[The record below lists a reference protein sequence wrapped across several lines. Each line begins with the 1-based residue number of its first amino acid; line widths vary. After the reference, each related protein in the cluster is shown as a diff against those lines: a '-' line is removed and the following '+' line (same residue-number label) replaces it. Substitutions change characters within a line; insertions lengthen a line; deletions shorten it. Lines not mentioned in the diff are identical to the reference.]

1 MVTAAIHSLIRD
13 PWSLVILW
21 TGILTSLLSFVS
33 SDDHIWAAI
42 ALGSKLSPAENR
54 TWVSPEGTFAMGFYP
69 AFGQADEYS
78 VGIWFN
84 SIPAEA
90 QTVIWTAGEDLKV
103 RLNASLELTMDGNLV
118 LFDYLRG
125 VPAWTSNT
133 SHSGVVGAVL
143 RDNGNL
149 VLSDSSHR
157 TMWES
162 FETPSDTL
170 VPGQRLHVGQ
180 TLRAA
185 SRKSTS
191 SYYNLVMERTGD
203 LVLKW
208 ESDVSYWVSGIGS
221 LPSDSIPI
229 GAMFAGDGAFVL
241 FDGRGRTAWYRYSND
256 YTDTKVVLRYLRLD
270 VDGNLRMYSWI
281 QESQSWKSGWQA
293 VENQCDVFA
302 TCGVCGVCSFNSTGP
317 VCECPFEGRSDATV
331 DLNGAGQGCSRLVP
345 LGNCKEGGGV
355 SMHAMKRTVL
365 YGLYPPHDVYVN
377 TSSEKCKE
385 QCLNDD
391 LCVAATAMNDGSGV
405 CKLKRTVFISGYTYG
420 SVAAVSFLKKCLVPE
435 AVSSQIV
442 SRGIGQP
449 TSSPVSSNA
458 SNLSPGSAPRIC
470 RVCLVGA
477 SLGTLGAF
485 IVIEAGVGLY
495 IFKKRR
501 RRNKA
506 FHSGKLALLN
516 TTNTGT
522 LIRLSFSEVEELT
535 RNFKEKLG
543 PLVFKGVLSNDKAV
557 AIKQFN
563 MAVGE
568 KQLRM
573 TLSTLGSIHH
583 RNLVQLQGFCC
594 ESKHRFL
601 IYEHI
606 SNGSLAQWLFGGGS
620 TKKQAKRLTWQRRLG
635 IATGIARAI
644 SYLHSECRECIPH
657 GNLKLE
663 NVLLDDE
670 FTAKVTDFGLEEIKA
685 GSRSF
690 SSSESSPERDV
701 FRFGEMLLEII
712 SGKRERDSCGSEE
725 NSNSNNSS
733 SVCRWS
739 WEWAYREYQ
748 MGHLESV
755 ADCRMEGNVEWNEV
769 ERALRIALWCM
780 QEQSFSRPSM
790 NEVVKV
796 LDGTLQVDPPPPI
809 ASSPLGIGTLPD
821 HGGAS
826 CSNLLCETPKESDGD
841 KYAELA
847 MCTIIHSGRES
858 SPQQGKHNLWNSIA
872 ALTGWI

>member
-1 MVTAAIHSLIRD
+1 MF
-13 PWSLVILW
+13 W
-21 TGILTSLLSFVS
+21 TGILMSLLSFVS

-42 ALGSKLSPAENR
+42 PLGSKLSPAENR

-69 AFGQADEYS
+69 AFDQDNEYS

-90 QTVIWTAGEDLKV
+90 KTMIWTAGEDLKV
-103 RLNASLELTMDGNLV
+103 RLNASLELSMDGNLV
-118 LFDYLRG
+118 LFDYLNR

-133 SHSGVVGAVL
+133 SLSGVVGAVL

-157 TMWES
+157 TVWES

-185 SRKSTS
+185 SKKSTS
-191 SYYNLVMERTGD
+191 SYYNLVMERTGN

-208 ESDVSYWVSGIGS
+208 ESNVSYWDSGTGS

-229 GAMFAGDGAFVL
+229 GAIFAGDGAFVL
-241 FDGRGRTAWYRYSND
+241 FDGRGRMAWYRYSND
-256 YTDTKVVLRYLRLD
+256 YTDTTVVLRYLRLD

-293 VENQCDVFA
+293 VENQCNVFA
-302 TCGVCGVCSFNSTGP
+302 TCGVYGVCSFNSTGP
-317 VCECPFEGRSDATV
+317 VCECPFEGRSDATT
-331 DLNGAGQGCSRLVP
+331 DLNAPGKGCNRLVP
-345 LGNCKEGGGV
+345 LADCEEGGGF
-355 SMHAMKRTVL
+355 SMHTMKRTVL

-385 QCLNDD
+385 QCLNDV

-405 CKLKRTVFISGYTYG
+405 CKLKRTEFISGYTYG
-420 SVAAVSFLKKCLVPE
+420 SIAATSFLKKCLVPE
-435 AVSSQIV
+435 AVSTIP
-442 SRGIGQP
+442 RGMIDQP
-449 TSSPVSSNA
+449 TSSLASSNA
-458 SNLSPGSAPRIC
+458 SDLSPGSAPRIC
-470 RVCLVGA
+470 SVCLVGA

-495 IFKKRR
+495 IFRKRR
-501 RRNKA
+501 RGKA

-516 TTNTGT
+516 TINTGT
-522 LIRLSFSEVEELT
+522 LIRLSFAEVEELT

-543 PLVFKGVLSNDKAV
+543 PSVFKGVLSNNKAV
-557 AIKQFN
+557 AIKQFK
-563 MAVGE
+563 MEVGE

-606 SNGSLAQWLFGGGS
+606 SNGSLAQWLFEGGA
-620 TKKQAKRLTWQRRLG
+620 KKQAKRLTWQRRLG

-657 GNLKLE
+657 GDLKLE

-670 FTAKVTDFGLEEIKA
+670 FTAKVTYFGLEKLKA
-685 GSRSF
+685 GSKSF
-690 SSSESSPERDV
+690 SSSESSSERDV

-712 SGKRERDSCGSEE
+712 SGKRERDFCGCEE
-725 NSNSNNSS
+725 DSDSNSNSNSNIPSNK
-733 SVCRWS
+733 SVCRWA
-739 WEWAYREYQ
+739 WAWAYQEYQ
-748 MGHLESV
+748 MGQLESI

-809 ASSPLGIGTLPD
+809 SSSLHGIGTFSP
-821 HGGAS
+821 HGGVS
-826 CSNLLCETPKESDGD
+826 CSNLPWETPTGSDGE
-841 KYAELA
+841 KYPELA
-847 MCTIIHSGRES
+847 MATVTHFRGES
-858 SPQQGKHNLWNSIA
+858 SLQ
-872 ALTGWI
+872 

>member
-1 MVTAAIHSLIRD
+1 MVTTVIPSLIRD
-13 PWSLVILW
+13 PRSLVILR
-21 TGILTSLLSFVS
+21 TGILLSLLSFVS

-42 ALGSKLSPAENR
+42 PMGSKLSPAENR

-69 AFGQADEYS
+69 ASGQADEYS

-90 QTVIWTAGEDLKV
+90 RTMIWTAGEDLKV

-118 LFDYLRG
+118 LFDYLHG
-125 VPAWTSNT
+125 VPAWTSKT
-133 SHSGVVGAVL
+133 SDSGVVGAVL

-149 VLSDSSHR
+149 VLSDSSNK
-157 TMWES
+157 TIWES

-191 SYYNLVMERTGD
+191 SYYNLLMERTGN
-203 LVLKW
+203 LALKW
-208 ESDVSYWVSGIGS
+208 ESNVSYWDSGTES

-241 FDGRGRTAWYRYSND
+241 FDSRGRTAWNRYSND

-302 TCGVCGVCSFNSTGP
+302 TCGVYGVCSFNSMGS
-317 VCECPFEGRSDATV
+317 VCECPFEGSSDATMESN
-331 DLNGAGQGCSRLVP
+331 DPGNGCRKLVP
-345 LGNCKEGGGV
+345 LGGCKEGGGV
-355 SMHAMKRTVL
+355 TMHAMEKTVL
-365 YGLYPPHDVYVN
+365 YGLYPPHDVLVN

-391 LCVAATAMNDGSGV
+391 LCVAATAMNDGSGL
-405 CKLKRTVFISGYTYG
+405 CKLKRTEFISGYTYG

-435 AVSSQIV
+435 AVPSQIIP
-442 SRGIGQP
+442 RGTGQSS
-449 TSSPVSSNA
+449 SSPASSSA
-458 SNLSPGSAPRIC
+458 SNLSHGSAPGIC

-485 IVIEAGVGLY
+485 IVIEVGVGLC
-495 IFKKRR
+495 ILKKRR
-501 RRNKA
+501 RGKA
-506 FHSGKLALLN
+506 LQSGKLALLN

-522 LIRLSFSEVEELT
+522 LIRLSFSEVQELT
-535 RNFKEKLG
+535 RNFKEKLASS
-543 PLVFKGVLSNDKAV
+543 VYKGVLSNNKAV

-563 MAVGE
+563 MEVGE
-568 KQLRM
+568 KHLRM

-601 IYEHI
+601 VYEYI
-606 SNGSLAQWLFGGGS
+606 SNGSLAQWLFGGS

-670 FTAKVTDFGLEEIKA
+670 FTAKVTDFGLGKLKE
-685 GSRSF
+685 GSISL

-712 SGKRERDSCGSEE
+712 TGKRERDSCETDEKSNT
-725 NSNSNNSS
+725 NSSSSS

-739 WEWAYREYQ
+739 WGWAYQEYQ
-748 MGHLESV
+748 MGHLESI
-755 ADCRMEGNVEWNEV
+755 ADCRMEGNVEWNEI
-769 ERALRIALWCM
+769 ERALKIALWCM

-796 LDGTLQVDPPPPI
+796 LDGTLQVDPPPI
-809 ASSPLGIGTLPD
+809 FSSPHGIGTLPH
-821 HGGAS
+821 HGDAS
-826 CSNLLCETPKESDGD
+826 CSNLPCETPKEAEGD
-841 KYAELA
+841 NHAELA
-847 MCTIIHSGRES
+847 MCTLTHSGRGPS
-858 SPQQGKHNLWNSIA
+858 TQ
-872 ALTGWI
+872 